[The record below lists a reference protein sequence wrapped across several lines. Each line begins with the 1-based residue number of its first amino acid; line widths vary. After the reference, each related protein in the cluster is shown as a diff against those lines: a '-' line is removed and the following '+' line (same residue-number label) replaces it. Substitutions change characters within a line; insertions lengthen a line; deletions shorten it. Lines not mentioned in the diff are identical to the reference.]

1 MAVVTSSAATVAAT
15 SVAAV
20 FGGQFQTGAE
30 HKSDPAAIEKAF
42 QCQAQQYMT
51 TPVAGDVCTPSS
63 AAGSAEQLT
72 LPQQQ
77 YQLYDPM
84 GQSRA
89 SDLFDLTST
98 VTDDSDSQ
106 FMNLGGAI
114 DQHII

>member
-1 MAVVTSSAATVAAT
+1 
-15 SVAAV
+15 
-20 FGGQFQTGAE
+20 
-30 HKSDPAAIEKAF
+30 
-42 QCQAQQYMT
+42 MT
-51 TPVAGDVCTPSS
+51 APVAGDVCTPST
-63 AAGSAEQLT
+63 AAGSAEQLP
-72 LPQQQ
+72 LPQEQ

-114 DQHII
+114 DQHTKAMGIDDDPVSIIDLSALNQLFNNVLAPTFSHQRSTSTQQLPSMLLQQ